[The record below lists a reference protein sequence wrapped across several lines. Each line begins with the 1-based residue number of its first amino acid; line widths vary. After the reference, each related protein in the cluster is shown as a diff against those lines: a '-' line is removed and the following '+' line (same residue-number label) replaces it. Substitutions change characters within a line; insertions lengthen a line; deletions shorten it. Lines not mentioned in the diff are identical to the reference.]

1 MEYAYIRVS
10 STTQNIGRQFEELKK
25 LGIDEK
31 NMFIDK
37 ESGKDFNRKY
47 YKKLIKKIK
56 ENDVIYIKSIDRL
69 GRNYDEI
76 GNQWKLI
83 TKIKKADIVVIDMPL
98 LDTRNRPDNLIG
110 KFISDIILQLL
121 SFIAENERNNIKE
134 RQAEGIKLA
143 HERGIKFGRPPFKI
157 TEEFAN
163 DVIKF
168 NKKELDL
175 RSILAKHKISKTS
188 FYKYKSLALL

>member
-31 NMFIDK
+31 RMFIDK

-56 ENDVIYIKSIDRL
+56 EGDVIYIKSIDRL
-69 GRNYDEI
+69 GRNYEEI

-83 TKIKKADIVVIDMPL
+83 TKIKKVDIVVIDMPL

-143 HERGIKFGRPPFKI
+143 HQKGIKFGRPSFKI
-157 TEEFAN
+157 TEEFTN

>member
-168 NKKELDL
+168 NKKEVDL
-175 RSILAKHKISKTS
+175 QSILSKYNMSKTS